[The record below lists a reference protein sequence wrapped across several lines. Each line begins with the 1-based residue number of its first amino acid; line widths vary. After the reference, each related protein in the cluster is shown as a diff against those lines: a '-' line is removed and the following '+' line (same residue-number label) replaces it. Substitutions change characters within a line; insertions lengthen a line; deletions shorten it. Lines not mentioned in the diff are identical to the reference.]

1 MILSFVCLCFFN
13 SLNAPCSDYRE
24 LYEKA
29 ADKIEKLGSAYALD
43 KAWLDAC
50 DKKAAQTQ
58 ERLENELNSSRTA
71 LLKEN
76 IRVCCYP
83 SFS

>member
-1 MILSFVCLCFFN
+1 MVSGVSYAHSIR
-13 SLNAPCSDYRE
+13 DYRE
-24 LYEKA
+24 LYEKVP
-29 ADKIEKLGSAYALD
+29 DKIDKLGPQYALD

-76 IRVCCYP
+76 IRVRD
-83 SFS
+83 SWEILSAHSR